1 MYVLEWTT
9 ISLGTGVLGGAG
21 YEAAKHAFDVARK
34 RRRLFRYPRISRE
47 NAVILGRAAVGVY
60 CAERNLAF
68 DQDCLRER
76 DVDEGRSRSWY
87 MVFEQNTATD
97 PQSSTQSPR
106 VFHVRVYGNPN
117 RVDVALG

>member
-9 ISLGTGVLGGAG
+9 VSLGTGVLGGAG
-21 YEAAKHAFDVARK
+21 YEAAKHAFGVARE
-34 RRRLFRYPRISRE
+34 RRRLFRYPRISRGD
-47 NAVILGRAAVGVY
+47 AVILGRAAVGVY
-60 CAERNLAF
+60 CAQKGLPV
-68 DQDCLRER
+68 DLDSLRER

-87 MVFEQNTATD
+87 MVFEQNAASDSQSAT
-97 PQSSTQSPR
+97 QGPR